1 MPIPPKPPCPDPGS
15 PRPHPPSPPRRTIPE
30 DDLFWALCGG
40 CGGNY
45 GVVTALQFATEDTR
59 DASLTRFV
67 VTWPATGT
75 ATALQGWRAWNAE
88 QPSDSGMPSLP
99 T

>member
-1 MPIPPKPPCPDPGS
+1 MPIPPKPPHPALDPPTAS
-15 PRPHPPSPPRRTIPE
+15 AESAPTHHPE

-40 CGGNY
+40 CGGIY

-59 DASLTRFV
+59 DLSFTRFV
-67 VTWPATGT
+67 VTWPATAT
-75 ATALQGWRAWNAE
+75 ATALQARRVWNAE
-88 QPSDSGMPSLP
+88 QLNDSGMPSLP